1 MTDIDA
7 YFRQLVG
14 FTITGFRMVADDD
27 EYGSGDDAFPTF
39 TAQAPTGETLDI
51 QLSRDPEGN
60 GGGFAFIGP
69 VERKASA

>member
-14 FTITGFRMVADDD
+14 FTITGFRMVAADD
-27 EYGSGDDAFPTF
+27 EYGSGDAFPTF
-39 TAQAPTGETLDI
+39 TARPPTGELLDI

-69 VERKASA
+69 VEQEASA

>member
-7 YFRQLVG
+7 YFRQIVG

-27 EYGSGDDAFPTF
+27 DYGSGDAFPTF
-39 TAQAPTGETLDI
+39 TAQGPNGETLDI
-51 QLSRDPEGN
+51 QLSRDLEGN

-69 VERKASA
+69 VEQEANV